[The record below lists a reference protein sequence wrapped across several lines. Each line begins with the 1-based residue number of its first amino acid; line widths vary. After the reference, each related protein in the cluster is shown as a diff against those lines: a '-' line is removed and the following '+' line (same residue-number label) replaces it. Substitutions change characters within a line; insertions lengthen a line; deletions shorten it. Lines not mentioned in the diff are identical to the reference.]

1 MGYAAYI
8 EADGASREQLEAAR
22 QAYCDTLNDGLG
34 GASQVKPCLR
44 SWAKGKEGNTLTSQE
59 DAESGA
65 WIRADHQAQIAATK
79 HLAGAKDI
87 SFLVKLDA

>member
-1 MGYAAYI
+1 MGYTAYI
-8 EADGASREQLEAAR
+8 EANGASWQQVEAAR
-22 QAYCDTLNDGLG
+22 RVYCDTLNDGLG

-44 SWAKGKEGNTLTSQE
+44 SWAKGKDGHTLTTQE

-65 WIRADHQAQIAATK
+65 WIRAEHQAQVAASK

-87 SFLVKLDA
+87 SFMVKLDA